1 MTHYFTEKPEKPLK
15 LKLIEDVVRGV
26 KIKLYTS
33 SEVFSKDK
41 IDEGTRLLIES
52 MLLLDGW
59 EVLDLGCGYGVIG
72 IVVKK
77 LCPTCKVYMVDIN
90 PKAVELAKL
99 NCKLNNV
106 ECIILQGDTYE
117 PVKDKKFDTIITN
130 PPYSAGKEIV
140 FKFIDEAI
148 EHLKKNGI
156 FQMVV
161 PKKFKSLYYRK
172 LKTTF
177 KEVFLIGK
185 NSRYNVYVCKP

>member
-1 MTHYFTEKPEKPLK
+1 MTHYFTNKPEKPLE
-15 LKLIEDVVRGV
+15 LKLIEDIVRGV

-52 MLLLDGW
+52 MLILDNW

-77 LCPTCKVYMVDIN
+77 LCPSCKVYMVDIN

-106 ECIILQGDTYE
+106 DCIVLQGDVYE

-130 PPYSAGKEIV
+130 PPYSAGKDIV
-140 FKFIDEAI
+140 FKFIEGAR

-156 FQMVV
+156 FQIVV
-161 PKKFKSLYYRK
+161 PKKFKALYYRK

-177 KEVFLIGK
+177 KEVFLIGE
-185 NSRYNVYVCKP
+185 NPRYNVYICKP